1 MIDNN
6 FTENIEKD
14 PNRIA
19 DGKVIYPNL
28 LAPGIHKLSLANLEQ
43 TVLVPFEDKR
53 TRSNLCNRLRVLIQE
68 LETYQVEMII
78 WLDGSFCSKKPHPSD
93 IDIVVFINEG
103 DLNKLSSEKYN
114 ALLSFL
120 ENRNTI
126 RARYGCDL
134 YFNGMSDTKH
144 FHYWRSQF
152 SFNQLSEAK
161 GFIQIR
167 VNPNEHLYS

>member
-6 FTENIEKD
+6 FTEDIEKD

-19 DGKVIYPNL
+19 GGKVIYPSL
-28 LAPGIHKLSLANLEQ
+28 LAPGIHKISLETLEQ
-43 TVLVPFEDKR
+43 TVLVPFQDKR
-53 TRSNLCNRLRVLIQE
+53 TRSNLCNRLRALIQE

-78 WLDGSFCSKKPHPSD
+78 WLNGSFCSKKPHPSD
-93 IDIVVFINEG
+93 IDIVLFLNEE
-103 DLNKLSSEKYN
+103 DLNKLSSKKYN
-114 ALLSFL
+114 ELLSYL

-134 YFNGMSDTKH
+134 FFNTMSDEGRY
-144 FHYWRSQF
+144 HYWRSLF

-161 GFIQIR
+161 GFIQLR
-167 VNPNEHLYS
+167 VNSHEYLYS

>member
-6 FTENIEKD
+6 FTSNIEKD

-19 DGKVIYPNL
+19 EGKVIYPNL
-28 LAPGIHKLSLANLEQ
+28 LAPGIHKISLATLEQ
-43 TVLVPFEDKR
+43 TVLVPFQDKR
-53 TRSNLCNRLRVLIQE
+53 TRSNLCNRLRALIQE

-78 WLDGSFCSKKPHPSD
+78 WIDGSFCSKKPHPSD
-93 IDIVVFINEG
+93 IDIVLF
-103 DLNKLSSEKYN
+103 LNKEHLNELSSEKYN
-114 ALLSFL
+114 EFLSLL

-134 YFNGMSDTKH
+134 FFNCMSDTERY
-144 FHYWRSQF
+144 HYWRSQF

-161 GFIQIR
+161 GFIQLR
-167 VNPNEHLYS
+167 VNSNEHLYS

>member
-78 WLDGSFCSKKPHPSD
+78 LVRRIILFK
-93 IDIVVFINEG
+93 ET
-103 DLNKLSSEKYN
+103 SS
-114 ALLSFL
+114 
-120 ENRNTI
+120 
-126 RARYGCDL
+126 
-134 YFNGMSDTKH
+134 
-144 FHYWRSQF
+144 
-152 SFNQLSEAK
+152 
-161 GFIQIR
+161 
-167 VNPNEHLYS
+167 